1 VSLTRNTVKG
11 VLAALCAGA
20 AALPLGACGRD
31 EPDLS
36 NGKAMFVENCGSCH
50 ELARAG
56 TAGTQGPSLDAAFQT
71 ALADGMDRDTVQ
83 GIVHD
88 QILHPRMGS
97 IMPPGE
103 EIGVTGDDA
112 TDVAAYVGY
121 AAARGGDD
129 EGALATAGLAQAKS
143 GEQIFTAAGCAG
155 CHTFAP
161 AGSTGNIG
169 PNLDDLASAAGDR
182 EPGTSAEDYIRESL
196 TQPEA
201 FLAEGFGNAMPS
213 YEGRLTDEQIQA
225 LVDYL
230 LQTGGG

>member
-1 VSLTRNTVKG
+1 VSLTSHTVKG
-11 VLAALCAGA
+11 VLAALCAVA
-20 AALPLGACGRD
+20 LALPLAACGRD

-36 NGKAMFVENCGSCH
+36 NGKAMFVEKCGSCH
-50 ELARAG
+50 ELGRAG
-56 TAGTQGPSLDAAFQT
+56 TAGTQGPSLDTAFQT
-71 ALADGMDRDTVQ
+71 ALADGMDRDTVE

-88 QILHPRMGS
+88 QILNPRNGS
-97 IMPPGE
+97 IMPPKL
-103 EIGVTGDDA
+103 VTGDDA
-112 TDVAAYVGY
+112 RDVSAYVGY
-121 AAARGGDD
+121 AAARSGDD

-161 AGSTGNIG
+161 AGSNGNIG
-169 PNLDDLASAAGDR
+169 PSLDELASAAGDR
-182 EPGTSAEDYIRESL
+182 EPGTSAEDYVRESL
-196 TQPEA
+196 TAPDA

-213 YEGRLTDEQIQA
+213 YEGRLTDEQIQT